1 MKSMKRQAI
10 YWKEILTIY
19 IFKGFISRIYR
30 ELLQVNKKNA
40 DNSIA
45 KIRQN
50 N

>member
-10 YWKEILTIY
+10 DWKEILTIY
-19 IFKGFISRIYR
+19 IFKGFIPRIYK

-40 DNSIA
+40 DNLIA

-50 N
+50 